1 MSASN
6 IDQKKE
12 TQPRKKR
19 KSKRK
24 ANSPLNDSGQC
35 SGQCSQTGA
44 HAGGVSDVNKQTNN
58 IHVCTSTN
66 NAYRFPNPQNQP
78 PIMNFSQQMPFNV
91 PQQQPTGS
99 AQSQPPPM
107 LASNSFMNPGLSPT
121 QITPSQQLYSMPPVQ
136 ASGPPGWATEL
147 INDVKQIKV
156 SLAKLDKIEQTV
168 NMINLKVTE
177 LETKVNA
184 IDVRVDG
191 MERSCTFMSDEND
204 DRKKDLEIAR
214 GEIKTLKT
222 NCKTLEDQNTKLE
235 SKLTDLESRSMRENL
250 LFYGIP
256 EVGEN
261 ENCEQL
267 VKQLC
272 TDKLNLPDAKDFLM
286 DRVHRVGVH
295 KQNKSRP
302 IVAKFHYFRD
312 RETVRKRSYDCSDAL
327 KQANLGIGMQWPQQV
342 REARKSLYPVMQR
355 EKQNGKEVRMVRD
368 KLFIN
373 GREYRQE
380 QDQQEQER
388 QPRR

>member
-1 MSASN
+1 MSARN
-6 IDQKKE
+6 LDQKKE

-35 SGQCSQTGA
+35 SGQCSLTSA

-58 IHVCTSTN
+58 IHVCSTDN
-66 NAYRFPNPQNQP
+66 NAYRFPNPQIQS
-78 PIMNFSQQMPFNV
+78 PIMNFSQQMPFNI
-91 PQQQPTGS
+91 PQQPTGS
-99 AQSQPPPM
+99 AQSQPSPM
-107 LASNSFMNPGLSPT
+107 LSSNSFMNPALSPT
-121 QITPSQQLYSMPPVQ
+121 QIAPSQQMYSMPPVQ
-136 ASGPPGWATEL
+136 APGPPGWATEL
-147 INDVKQIKV
+147 INDVKQIKI

-177 LETKVNA
+177 LETKVHA
-184 IDVRVDG
+184 MDVRVEG
-191 MERSCTFMSDEND
+191 VEKSCTFMSDEND
-204 DRKKDLEIAR
+204 DRKKDLEMAR

-222 NCKTLEDQNTKLE
+222 SCKNLEDQNARLETKM
-235 SKLTDLESRSMRENL
+235 TDIESRSMRENL

-256 EVGEN
+256 EAGEN

-267 VKQLC
+267 VKQVC
-272 TDKLNLPDAKDFLM
+272 TDKLNLPGANDFLL

-312 RETVRKRSYDCSDAL
+312 RETVRKRSYDHNDAL

-355 EKQNGKEVRMVRD
+355 EKQNGNNVRMVRD

-373 GREYRQE
+373 GTEYRQG
-380 QDQQEQER
+380 QEQQQQR